1 MNLNNLRADL
11 KNQINHAVRSG
22 LTVEGTT
29 EILGSELSALL
40 KRLEIMERVP
50 FPTIIDGVTP
60 KEMEQYIS
68 LYQEMVER
76 WYEKTA
82 DVFQIVNEL
91 EQLRFEEVASRTA
104 LVTRLLDLA
113 TTVHTHTRSA
123 WREFMAALGFNDKS
137 WKERIEKVTVEN
149 KEQSEEEV
157 TDRTMAATQ

>member
-50 FPTIIDGVTP
+50 FPTIIDGITP

-123 WREFMAALGFNDKS
+123 WREFMAVLGFSDKS

-157 TDRTMAATQ
+157 TDRTMAAAQ